1 MSLFTRVK
9 TALVQLK
16 SQYSAFSTLRAV
28 RAFHARSKRYDPT
41 IKEPDWVLVLV
52 VTLSFIA
59 LGMLFVD
66 EAAGYWKATLSK
78 ETYDLFQSVTRWG
91 KSENYLVPSGLAVLI
106 TALLPWQRLSLGAK
120 AALCQIQLAGLFIF
134 IAVAGAGLSNNILK
148 ILFGRGRPRYFEEF
162 GAHYFNSPG
171 FASSFQSFPSGHS
184 TTAGAMAIALTLL
197 FPRLKWLWI
206 AAGLWIAFSRVVV
219 GAHYPS
225 DIVAGFVYGA
235 VFTWLLAKYSTKRRL
250 LFRAQEGLIRLP
262 KTGGFS
268 FAKLMKALHM
278 LVQKA

>member
-1 MSLFTRVK
+1 MSLFTNMK
-9 TALVQLK
+9 SSLSQLK
-16 SQYSAFSTLRAV
+16 SQYSAFSNLRAI

-41 IKEPDWVLVLV
+41 IREPDWVLVLV
-52 VTLSFIA
+52 ITFSFIA

-66 EAAGYWKATLSK
+66 EAAGYWKATLPK

-91 KSENYLVPSGLAVLI
+91 KSENYLVPSGLAVLV
-106 TALLPWQRLSLGAK
+106 TALLPWQRLTMSAK
-120 AALCQIQLAGLFIF
+120 AALCQLQMAGLFIF

-148 ILFGRGRPRYFEEF
+148 ILIGRGRPRYFEEF
-162 GAHYFNSPG
+162 GPHYFNSPG

-184 TTAGAMAIALTLL
+184 TTVGAMAIALTLL

-206 AAGLWIAFSRVVV
+206 AAGMWIAFSRIVV

-235 VFTWLLAKYSTKRRL
+235 VFAWLLAKYSAKRRL
-250 LFRAQEGLIRLP
+250 LFRVQDGLIRLP
-262 KTGGFS
+262 ETGGFS